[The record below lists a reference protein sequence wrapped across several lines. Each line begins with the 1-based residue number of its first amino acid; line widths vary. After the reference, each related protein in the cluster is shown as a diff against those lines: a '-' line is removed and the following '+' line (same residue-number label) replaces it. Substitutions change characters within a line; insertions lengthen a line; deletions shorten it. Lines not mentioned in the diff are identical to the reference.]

1 MALTIVRLPSSSQ
14 LASYL
19 TQASAST
26 TYLTQV
32 SASTNY
38 LTKSSAST
46 TYLTQASASTTYA
59 LIIPATNTT
68 FRNVLI
74 NGDFYID
81 QRNSGASQTITST
94 NAYTADR
101 WYANA
106 AGANVT
112 GARIAGAVPTQYYYR
127 FTGATS
133 NTQVTLAQRIEA
145 ANSYHMAGQT
155 VTISAKIASSS
166 LTSITW
172 GLGYA
177 TATDNFAV
185 ITSGPSGTFTIN
197 STLTTY
203 SATFTVPAGATTGL
217 RFLLQ
222 TATGLVA
229 SQTLTIADVQ
239 LELGSIATPFE
250 QRPIGIELALC
261 QRYYQNI
268 AIPTGTTDFNLP
280 IVRESAT
287 QAQMTV
293 FLPVTLRSSP
303 SIIGTNYGRCV
314 FRDTAFNVLGAAVS
328 GISLN
333 TSGGPSLN
341 AITLILTHSSV
352 AGTYVFSEWDT
363 LNTTTNIGLQAE
375 I

>member
-1 MALTIVRLPSSSQ
+1 MATRTIVRLADQ
-14 LASYL
+14 
-19 TQASAST
+19 SAGFI
-26 TYLTQV
+26 
-32 SASTNY
+32 TN
-38 LTKSSAST
+38 SSAST

-59 LIIPATNTT
+59 PRIPTTNTT

-74 NGDFYID
+74 NGDFSID

-94 NAYTADR
+94 NAYTVDR

-172 GLGYA
+172 SLGYA
-177 TATDNFAV
+177 TATDNFAG
-185 ITSGPSGTFTIN
+185 ITGGPTGTFTIN

-250 QRPIGIELALC
+250 HRFIGAELALC
-261 QRYYQNI
+261 QRYYEKSYNQNT
-268 AIPTGTTDFNLP
+268 APGTIT
-280 IVRESAT
+280 ESGAFYAWTST
-287 QAQMTV
+287 QADGFAGSV
-293 FLPVTLRSSP
+293 INFKIPKRSSTYTFTGY
-303 SIIGTNYGRCV
+303 STSTGASGN
-314 FRDTAFNVLGAAVS
+314 FNQLRAGVVS
-328 GISLN
+328 VV
-333 TSGGPSLN
+333 
-341 AITLILTHSSV
+341 AITGNLGQGESSTSPYIQSGANNSLTRV
-352 AGTYVFSEWDT
+352 YGQWTVD
-363 LNTTTNIGLQAE
+363 AE
-375 I
+375 L